1 MTRARD
7 LADGK
12 FANNV
17 TMTSDDPTITM
28 TDSSGTNDIVT
39 IQATSGALIITARDG
54 SADGEIIFKK
64 TDGSATDETLRITN
78 TGRVGIG
85 TSSPAVEAHI
95 QTSSGN
101 PELRIESTGANY
113 ATMSVKNSSRHYST
127 QIRTDQSNA
136 YVVRDE
142 TAGANR
148 FSIAT
153 SGNVGIGT
161 ASGDRKFEVHD
172 TGVVV
177 ANFKSTGAN
186 SLMAFD
192 NSSDASQ
199 NHLIGFSGD
208 DFRVVETTEKIRV
221 LSSGGITFNGDNTT
235 SNALD
240 DYEEGTFTPS
250 FISGATGI
258 TYTERSGRY
267 TKIGNMVHFQIFLN
281 VNASTTNSGGVQ
293 IGGLPFTSFNG
304 QPLPSYSIGYNNN
317 FHGGSH
323 TLTALGNSNTTT
335 ISLYQDDGSQLTGSE
350 SNFGNDLYISGSY
363 IAA

>member
-1 MTRARD
+1 MSHLKAFASGTDAIDALTVDRATSNGD
-7 LADGK
+7 VITLQKNGSTVGSVGVTADGAYIAGK
-12 FANNV
+12 TDTALFLND
-17 TMTSDDPTITM
+17 TDDNIYTIT
-28 TDSSGTNDIVT
+28 
-39 IQATSGALIITARDG
+39 
-54 SADGEIIFKK
+54 
-64 TDGSATDETLRITN
+64 
-78 TGRVGIG
+78 TGL
-85 TSSPAVEAHI
+85 
-95 QTSSGN
+95 N
-101 PELRIESTGANY
+101 
-113 ATMSVKNSSRHYST
+113 
-127 QIRTDQSNA
+127 
-136 YVVRDE
+136 
-142 TAGANR
+142 NR
-148 FSIAT
+148 
-153 SGNVGIGT
+153 
-161 ASGDRKFEVHD
+161 
-172 TGVVV
+172 
-177 ANFKSTGAN
+177 
-186 SLMAFD
+186 
-192 NSSDASQ
+192 
-199 NHLIGFSGD
+199 
-208 DFRVVETTEKIRV
+208 
-221 LSSGGITFNGDNTT
+221 DNTT
-235 SNALD
+235 DLGRSNARFKDLYLGGNLYIGGTAAANALD

>member
-1 MTRARD
+1 
-7 LADGK
+7 K
-12 FANNV
+12 FN
-17 TMTSDDPTITM
+17 
-28 TDSSGTNDIVT
+28 TD
-39 IQATSGALIITARDG
+39 TA
-54 SADGEIIFKK
+54 
-64 TDGSATDETLRITN
+64 
-78 TGRVGIG
+78 
-85 TSSPAVEAHI
+85 AV
-95 QTSSGN
+95 
-101 PELRIESTGANY
+101 
-113 ATMSVKNSSRHYST
+113 
-127 QIRTDQSNA
+127 
-136 YVVRDE
+136 
-142 TAGANR
+142 
-148 FSIAT
+148 
-153 SGNVGIGT
+153 
-161 ASGDRKFEVHD
+161 
-172 TGVVV
+172 
-177 ANFKSTGAN
+177 
-186 SLMAFD
+186 
-192 NSSDASQ
+192 
-199 NHLIGFSGD
+199 
-208 DFRVVETTEKIRV
+208 
-221 LSSGGITFNGDNTT
+221 
-235 SNALD
+235 NALD